1 MISSAI
7 KIALCCLVLLLT
19 SCCCCNAHSNDGTA
33 ATQRIAP
40 LLDQLP
46 LAAGETKHSLLPSLR
61 RLSART
67 TAVAVPKQQQQH
79 GTSGVASVNQE
90 NEPIASRRRLQH
102 DDLDGRVER
111 MAYNSPGGFWCL
123 MMVGTTGLLS
133 LFFTL
138 AIFLPMWMLLLA
150 VEHTEQLREMNLK
163 SNQRNERLRQSKA
176 IDRTLKRHGGDG
188 DPVEA

>member
-1 MISSAI
+1 MTNYCGYAYI
-7 KIALCCLVLLLT
+7 
-19 SCCCCNAHSNDGTA
+19 SNDDDDDDTA
-33 ATQRIAP
+33 VATQRIAP
-40 LLDQLP
+40 LLDRLP
-46 LAAGETKHSLLPSLR
+46 QAGETKHSLLPSLR